1 MIQKLPLALSAAL
14 ATALC
19 ITGCKKAEPGVSTA
33 AAPPDPAVTQ
43 QQIQAAFKDAKPEVK
58 STADQAAAA
67 LQNNDPGKA
76 FLQLNALNATPDL
89 TPEERAAAAQSMSR
103 GSQQLRAAAQRG
115 DQEAAKLLDAY
126 RSGK

>member
-1 MIQKLPLALSAAL
+1 MIQKLPLPLSAAL
-14 ATALC
+14 AAALC
-19 ITGCKKAEPGVSTA
+19 IAGCKKAEPGIST
-33 AAPPDPAVTQ
+33 AAPPDPAITE
-43 QQIQAAFKDAKPEVK
+43 QQIKTAFKDAKPELK
-58 STADQAAAA
+58 SAADQAAAA

-76 FLQLNALNATPDL
+76 FLQLNALNANPDL

-103 GSQQLRAAAQRG
+103 VSQQLRAAAQRG